1 MSVIHV
7 YSDSGKIVCTSK
19 QPFMGKE
26 KTLDSLPPLWALFS
40 KKISCVVFKFPSL
53 LRTGSIRVTCF
64 ALLSF
69 LLGKYYKQKI
79 PKLLNSFLDRYDEKN
94 IFFIGGAV
102 GAELIKFHYANQED
116 VIVEGVETINLIA
129 KKNKELSI
137 MLYKVKP
144 SNVRKKIFIVGLFSP
159 ELLILLKKK
168 YPCAEIELR
177 YFDLLRQNRLSEF
190 KQIRDYAQSNS
201 IKLSVYDHATSS
213 RFNVPYEINKVNV
226 NKLANYQ
233 NLQKQYDVCFLAGY
247 SPEREKA
254 IRPLLR
260 SLKKAKLNVK
270 LLIVNYKAP
279 ELEGYLVDKHIMPYE
294 EYLNLIGT
302 SRAVIDLW
310 RLDTNEGYSFRIS
323 EAFALRTKIIT
334 NRQGITCEPF
344 YDSSRIFVFQEENE
358 VDPEEIKRFLFSSL
372 KSVDDSIFDIGSI

>member
-1 MSVIHV
+1 M
-7 YSDSGKIVCTSK
+7 
-19 QPFMGKE
+19 
-26 KTLDSLPPLWALFS
+26 
-40 KKISCVVFKFPSL
+40 
-53 LRTGSIRVTCF
+53 
-64 ALLSF
+64 LSF

-233 NLQKQYDVCFLAGY
+233 NQQKQYDVCFLAGY

-270 LLIVNYKAP
+270 LLLVNYPAP

-302 SRAVIDLW
+302 SRALIDLW

>member
-1 MSVIHV
+1 M
-7 YSDSGKIVCTSK
+7 
-19 QPFMGKE
+19 
-26 KTLDSLPPLWALFS
+26 
-40 KKISCVVFKFPSL
+40 
-53 LRTGSIRVTCF
+53 
-64 ALLSF
+64 LSF

-201 IKLSVYDHATSS
+201 I
-213 RFNVPYEINKVNV
+213 NV
-226 NKLANYQ
+226 NFQRFSTPY
-233 NLQKQYDVCFLAGY
+233 
-247 SPEREKA
+247 PEVA
-254 IRPLLR
+254 
-260 SLKKAKLNVK
+260 
-270 LLIVNYKAP
+270 
-279 ELEGYLVDKHIMPYE
+279 
-294 EYLNLIGT
+294 
-302 SRAVIDLW
+302 
-310 RLDTNEGYSFRIS
+310 
-323 EAFALRTKIIT
+323 
-334 NRQGITCEPF
+334 
-344 YDSSRIFVFQEENE
+344 
-358 VDPEEIKRFLFSSL
+358 
-372 KSVDDSIFDIGSI
+372 